1 MIKKGI
7 GVNSFTLGKRKADE
21 LLARPS
27 GMPSSKRSVE
37 TPPERYC
44 VQHQRDLQYI
54 KALLV
59 FQHALYY
66 RHLWLFI
73 GLICQKLAIR
83 SLP

>member
-1 MIKKGI
+1 MYCTKLTCVILIPQSKILEMIKKGI

-54 KALLV
+54 KALLA
-59 FQHALYY
+59 F
-66 RHLWLFI
+66 
-73 GLICQKLAIR
+73 
-83 SLP
+83 